1 MTLIT
6 NKWSDYGPNSRIL
19 SNFTPSI
26 VNYIEGKNKRT
37 NVPNNIEIVCMIW
50 YYIGTNVCKRT
61 EAVHMEEQKQ
71 ELHEIIDSTT
81 NPKLVNYIL
90 HLIKIFLELRS

>member
-1 MTLIT
+1 
-6 NKWSDYGPNSRIL
+6 
-19 SNFTPSI
+19 
-26 VNYIEGKNKRT
+26 
-37 NVPNNIEIVCMIW
+37 MIW

-71 ELHEIIDSTT
+71 ELHEIIDSMT